1 MPDYFA
7 MADINSDGHIDYE
20 EFSGIYETF
29 DLPVETIKVNRM
41 CFGSSWPGVP
51 CRKPRYIH

>member
-20 EFSGIYETF
+20 EFRGIYETF
-29 DLPVETIKVNRM
+29 DLPVETIKVNRK
-41 CFGSSWPGVP
+41 CFGSSWPTS
-51 CRKPRYIH
+51 IH